1 MSRIKRGTI
10 AHKRRK
16 YLLSRAKGY
25 LGRAHKNFR
34 AAKERLLHAD
44 KHAYIS
50 RRLRKREFR
59 RLWITRINGAL
70 DQINSNLNLNYSRL
84 MNLLAKS
91 GSRLNRKSLSEIAIR
106 DLETFRSLVN
116 SLMGSSSS

>member
-70 DQINSNLNLNYSRL
+70 DQINLNLNYSRL

-116 SLMGSSSS
+116 SLIGSSYS

>member
-25 LGRAHKNFR
+25 LGRANKNFR

-70 DQINSNLNLNYSRL
+70 DQINSNLNYSRL

-116 SLMGSSSS
+116 SLKGSSSSY

>member
-16 YLLSRAKGY
+16 YLLSRAKSY

-70 DQINSNLNLNYSRL
+70 DQINSNLNYSRL

-116 SLMGSSSS
+116 SLVGSSYS